1 LSGSIILLTSS
12 RTSWTYGLIKAVK
25 PSINPPLM
33 ITLSLN
39 NLISRFIFLVAL
51 LLFVSG
57 GFGAAQAD
65 PITLHARLVLGTCKD
80 DKSKTEVSDKIRKR
94 LAKVFK
100 WMKYY
105 ELRSRRLGID
115 DGATKTVKLSKTAK
129 IEVSNRKN
137 GRIGVSLFSGGKMLV
152 QKSQLLKP
160 GSCMVLA
167 GESGTD
173 SAWFIVLSKDK

>member
-1 LSGSIILLTSS
+1 MTPAL
-12 RTSWTYGLIKAVK
+12 V
-25 PSINPPLM
+25 

-39 NLISRFIFLVAL
+39 NLISRFTFLVAL
-51 LLFVSG
+51 LVFVGG
-57 GFGAAQAD
+57 GFVVAQAD
-65 PITLHARLVLGTCKD
+65 PITVQAHLVLGTSTEQKG
-80 DKSKTEVSDKIRKR
+80 KTEVSNVIRKR

-105 ELRSRRLGID
+105 ELRSRRMSIV
-115 DGATKTVKLSKTAK
+115 DGATKTAKLSKTAK

-137 GRIGVSLFSGGKMLV
+137 GRIGVSLFSEGKMLV
-152 QKSQLLKP
+152 QKNQLLKP

>member
-1 LSGSIILLTSS
+1 
-12 RTSWTYGLIKAVK
+12 LIKAVK
-25 PSINPPLM
+25 LSITLSLV

-57 GFGAAQAD
+57 GFVVVQAN
-65 PITLHARLVLGTCKD
+65 PITVQARLVLGTSTEQKG
-80 DKSKTEVSDKIRKR
+80 KTEVSDTIRKR

-105 ELRSRRLGID
+105 ELRSRRLGIV
-115 DGATKTVKLSKTAK
+115 DGATKTATLSKTTK

-137 GRIGVSLFSGGKMLV
+137 GRIAVSLFSEGKMLV
-152 QKSQLLKP
+152 QKSQTLKL

-173 SAWFIVLSKDK
+173 SAWFIVLSKVK

>member
-1 LSGSIILLTSS
+1 MIS
-12 RTSWTYGLIKAVK
+12 
-25 PSINPPLM
+25 PLV

-39 NLISRFIFLVAL
+39 NLISRFTFLVAL
-51 LLFVSG
+51 LVFVGG
-57 GFGAAQAD
+57 GFVVAQAD
-65 PITLHARLVLGTCKD
+65 PITVQAHLVLGTSKEQ
-80 DKSKTEVSDKIRKR
+80 KVKTEVSNTIRKR

-105 ELRSRRLGID
+105 ELCSKRMSIV
-115 DGATKTVKLSKTAK
+115 DGATKTAKLSKTAK
-129 IEVSNRKN
+129 IEVSNLKK
-137 GRIGVSLFSGGKMLV
+137 GKVAVSLFSEGKMLV
-152 QKSQLLKP
+152 QKSQTLKS

>member
-1 LSGSIILLTSS
+1 MIN
-12 RTSWTYGLIKAVK
+12 AVK
-25 PSINPPLM
+25 PFITPLLV

-57 GFGAAQAD
+57 GFVVAQAD
-65 PITLHARLVLGTCKD
+65 PITVQARLVLGTSKEQ
-80 DKSKTEVSDKIRKR
+80 KGKTEVPDTIRKR

-105 ELRSRRLGID
+105 ELRSRRMSIV
-115 DGATKTVKLSKTAK
+115 DGATKTAKLSKTAK

-137 GRIGVSLFSGGKMLV
+137 GRIGVSLFSEGKMLV
-152 QKSQLLKP
+152 QKSQTLKL

-173 SAWFIVLSKDK
+173 SAWFIVLSKVN

>member
-1 LSGSIILLTSS
+1 MTS
-12 RTSWTYGLIKAVK
+12 
-25 PSINPPLM
+25 PLV
-33 ITLSLN
+33 ITLSLS
-39 NLISRFIFLVAL
+39 NLISRFTFLVAL
-51 LLFVSG
+51 LLFVGG
-57 GFGAAQAD
+57 GFVVAQAD
-65 PITLHARLVLGTCKD
+65 PITVQAHLVLGTSTEQKG
-80 DKSKTEVSDKIRKR
+80 KTEVSNVIRKR

-105 ELRSRRLGID
+105 ELRSRRMSIV
-115 DGATKTVKLSKTAK
+115 DGATKTAKLSKTAK
-129 IEVSNRKN
+129 IEVTNRKK
-137 GRIGVSLFSGGKMLV
+137 GRIGVSLFSEGKMLV

>member
-1 LSGSIILLTSS
+1 MVPLL
-12 RTSWTYGLIKAVK
+12 V
-25 PSINPPLM
+25 M
-33 ITLSLN
+33 TLSLN
-39 NLISRFIFLVAL
+39 NLISRFTFLLTL
-51 LLFVSG
+51 LVFVGG
-57 GFGAAQAD
+57 GFVVAQAD
-65 PITLHARLVLGTCKD
+65 PITVQARLVLGSCKE
-80 DKSKTEVSDKIRKR
+80 DKSKTEVSDTIRKR

-105 ELRSRRLGID
+105 ELRSRRMSIV
-115 DGATKTVKLSKTAK
+115 DGATKTAKLSKTAK

-137 GRIGVSLFSGGKMLV
+137 GRIGVSLFSEGKMLV
-152 QKSQLLKP
+152 QKNQLLKP

>member
-1 LSGSIILLTSS
+1 MT
-12 RTSWTYGLIKAVK
+12 
-25 PSINPPLM
+25 PPLVM
-33 ITLSLN
+33 TLSLN
-39 NLISRFIFLVAL
+39 NLISRFTFLLTL
-51 LLFVSG
+51 LVFVGG
-57 GFGAAQAD
+57 GFVVAQAD
-65 PITLHARLVLGTCKD
+65 PITVQARLVLGSCKE
-80 DKSKTEVSDKIRKR
+80 DKSKTEVSNAIRKR

-100 WMKYY
+100 WVKYY
-105 ELRSRRLGID
+105 ELRSKRMDIV
-115 DGATKTVKLSKTAK
+115 DGATKTTKLSKTAK

>member
-1 LSGSIILLTSS
+1 MISS
-12 RTSWTYGLIKAVK
+12 LVK
-25 PSINPPLM
+25 
-33 ITLSLN
+33 TLSLN
-39 NLISRFIFLVAL
+39 NLISRFTFLVAL
-51 LLFVSG
+51 LVFVGG
-57 GFGAAQAD
+57 GFVVAQAD
-65 PITLHARLVLGTCKD
+65 PITVQAHLVLGTSKEQEG
-80 DKSKTEVSDKIRKR
+80 KTEFSNTIRKR

-115 DGATKTVKLSKTAK
+115 DGATKTAKLSKTSK
-129 IEVSNRKN
+129 IEVSNLKK
-137 GRIGVSLFSGGKMLV
+137 GKVAVSLFSEGKMLV
-152 QKSQLLKP
+152 QKSQKLKS

>member
-1 LSGSIILLTSS
+1 MIN
-12 RTSWTYGLIKAVK
+12 AVK
-25 PSINPPLM
+25 PFITPLLV
-33 ITLSLN
+33 IILSLN
-39 NLISRFIFLVAL
+39 NLISRFIFLVVL

-57 GFGAAQAD
+57 GFVVAQAD
-65 PITLHARLVLGTCKD
+65 PITVQARLVLGTSKEQ
-80 DKSKTEVSDKIRKR
+80 KGKTEVPDTIRKR

-105 ELRSRRLGID
+105 ELRSRRMSIV
-115 DGATKTVKLSKTAK
+115 DGATKTAKLSKTAK

-137 GRIGVSLFSGGKMLV
+137 GRIGVSLFSEGKMLV
-152 QKSQLLKP
+152 QKNQLLKP
-160 GSCMVLA
+160 GNCMVLA

>member
-1 LSGSIILLTSS
+1 M
-12 RTSWTYGLIKAVK
+12 A
-25 PSINPPLM
+25 PPLVM
-33 ITLSLN
+33 TLSLN
-39 NLISRFIFLVAL
+39 NLISRFTFLLTL
-51 LLFVSG
+51 LVFVGG
-57 GFGAAQAD
+57 GFVVAQAD
-65 PITLHARLVLGTCKD
+65 PITVQARLVLGSCKE
-80 DKSKTEVSDKIRKR
+80 DKSKTEVSDTIRKR

-137 GRIGVSLFSGGKMLV
+137 GRIGVSLFSEGKMLV
-152 QKSQLLKP
+152 QKNQLLKP

>member
-1 LSGSIILLTSS
+1 M
-12 RTSWTYGLIKAVK
+12 IKAVK
-25 PSINPPLM
+25 LSITLSLV

-57 GFGAAQAD
+57 GFVVVQAD
-65 PITLHARLVLGTCKD
+65 PITVQVRLVLGISTEQKG
-80 DKSKTEVSDKIRKR
+80 KTEVSDTIRKR

-105 ELRSRRLGID
+105 ELRSRRLGIV
-115 DGATKTVKLSKTAK
+115 DGATKTAKLSKTTK

-137 GRIGVSLFSGGKMLV
+137 GRIAVSLFSEGKMLV
-152 QKSQLLKP
+152 QKSQTLKP
-160 GSCMVLA
+160 GSYMVLA
-167 GESGTD
+167 GGSGTD
-173 SAWFIVLSKDK
+173 SAWFIVLSKNK